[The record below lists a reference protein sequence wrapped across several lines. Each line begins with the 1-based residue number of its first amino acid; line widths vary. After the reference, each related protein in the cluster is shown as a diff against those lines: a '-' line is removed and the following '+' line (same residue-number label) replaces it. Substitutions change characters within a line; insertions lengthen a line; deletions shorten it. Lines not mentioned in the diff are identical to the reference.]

1 MGVLYD
7 LNDLLIFLTSVSS
20 VCRGKV
26 AVIFSV
32 IRPKSGAYGTPSPK
46 DGEVR
51 VLPVCYAYAR
61 LSLWRGDKLVFMAHP
76 HSLALA
82 SKSTKSRRRIFTR

>member
-1 MGVLYD
+1 VGVLYD

-46 DGEVR
+46 DGGGTR
-51 VLPVCYAYAR
+51 TTRMLR
-61 LSLWRGDKLVFMAHP
+61 LCSVV
-76 HSLALA
+76 SLA
-82 SKSTKSRRRIFTR
+82 RR